1 MKKIIMSMNALVAIP
16 CALWAQNITA
26 NSTAEE
32 CLDFIS
38 KSMSYGEHTKL
49 TKAEYSNNG
58 IKNTYQIEEAIMTME
73 FWYLDWASFRD
84 IQVLERNEKKSHHVV
99 LNFDSDHLFHS
110 EISKGQ
116 VLSRKAL
123 RSDVIEF
130 YVLSENESVV
140 SSIKKAAE
148 RLAELARLKA
158 SPLLKVNAPEGW
170 AEAIPSYPKYLEDHE
185 AFAQKLGI
193 WGITFQD
200 GATDERWLVIYGND
214 ETDTEHVARIEKH
227 RLKSVHSDGKS
238 LILTGDVMYVSSD
251 EPMIKGLDSFSIPL
265 VLSKLGDD
273 AETSFVVGMTK
284 CFLWDNGFDLGPD
297 GYDIKKYLPKNR
309 SNL

>member
-1 MKKIIMSMNALVAIP
+1 MKKIIISVIALVAIP

-38 KSMSYGEHTKL
+38 KSISYGEHTKL

-58 IKNTYQIEEAIMTME
+58 IKNTYQIEEAVME
-73 FWYLDWASFRD
+73 VGFWYIDWASFRD
-84 IQVLERNEKKSHHVV
+84 IQVFERNEKNPTHVV
-99 LNFDSDHLFHS
+99 LNFDSDHLFHR
-110 EISKGQ
+110 EIAKGE

-140 SSIKKAAE
+140 SSIKKATE
-148 RLAELARLKA
+148 RLAELARVKA

-170 AEAIPSYPKYLEDHE
+170 AEAIPSYPKYLEDRE
-185 AFAQKLGI
+185 AFTQQLGV
-193 WGITFQD
+193 WGITLQD
-200 GATDERWLVIYGND
+200 GAADEKWFVIYGSD
-214 ETDTEHVARIEKH
+214 ETDTEHVARVVKH

-238 LILTGDVMYVSSD
+238 LIFTGDITYVSSD
-251 EPMIKGLDSFSIPL
+251 EPMIKGLDWFGIPL
-265 VLSKLGDD
+265 VLSKSGD
-273 AETSFVVGMTK
+273 ATETSFAVHMAK
-284 CFLWDNGFDLGPD
+284 YFLWENGFDLGPD
-297 GYDIKKYLPKNR
+297 GYDIKKYLPKNI
-309 SNL
+309 SYL